1 MNDVDLD
8 KYKIEKNEVKIKK
21 VNGYNILYSESKN
34 TNLKHVL
41 FIHGLG
47 ASLLGWRDIP
57 DALSEHFHTI
67 SVDLLGFG
75 GSDKPETADYTIKGF
90 SKFIMDFLEAID
102 LRNEKIT
109 AIIGHSLG
117 GYIALQVAIENRDL
131 IEKLVLIDSSGKLN
145 GPTPLLN
152 AYFDA
157 ATTERLSPLKYDKL
171 KGVLEN
177 MYFLSSNLHPI
188 VLGTFLDTIE
198 KPGAIEAFK
207 SAFQDS
213 TANRLQSDD
222 LKKIKDIPCL
232 ILWGYNDN
240 LIPPKE
246 SARDFLC
253 DLPNAHLQIISDSG
267 HAPFVEK
274 TASVYERIRT
284 FITQDK
290 RSKS

>member
-1 MNDVDLD
+1 MNKIDLEN
-8 KYKIEKNEVKIKK
+8 YKIGKNGVKTTN
-21 VNGYNILYSESKN
+21 VNGHTILYSESKN
-34 TNLKHVL
+34 RDKKHVL

-47 ASLLGWRDIP
+47 ASLFGWRDIP
-57 DALSEHFHTI
+57 DALSEQFHTI
-67 SVDLLGFG
+67 SVDLIGFG
-75 GSDKPETADYTIKGF
+75 GSDKPKEADYTIKGF
-90 SKFIMDFLEAID
+90 SKFIMEFLEAID
-102 LRNEKIT
+102 LGNEKIT

-117 GYIALQVAIENRDL
+117 GYIALQVAIENKDL

-152 AYFDA
+152 AYRDA
-157 ATTERLSPLKYDKL
+157 ATTEALSPLKYDKL
-171 KGVLEN
+171 KSVFEK

-198 KPGAIEAFK
+198 KPGAIEAFN

-232 ILWGYNDN
+232 IIWGYNDN
-240 LIPPKE
+240 LIPPEEYVKE
-246 SARDFLC
+246 FLC
-253 DLPNAHLQIISDSG
+253 DLPNAHLEIIPDSG

-274 TASVYERIRT
+274 TASVYERIRS

-290 RSKS
+290 QIK